1 MSKEQKKI
9 LEMLVSNKINV
20 DEACRLLFVV
30 EPEGNTQE
38 GTPKTKRAGITQSQ
52 YLRACVMPGL
62 NRFR

>member
-30 EPEGNTQE
+30 EPDVSIEKNTVQS
-38 GTPKTKRAGITQSQ
+38 RATGITQSQ
-52 YLRACVMPGL
+52 HVRACLMPSL